1 MCVCVC
7 VHPPSTCTFP
17 HPPLSLCCLSC
28 WIAAPRTQSQA
39 DRRTHVCAPVPSPC
53 LTSPRRRIR
62 EVRPPRGFGTSP
74 SATLSIAHRAPSPS
88 SPPSQLA
95 GPAQTR
101 RAGTMLRRNA
111 HVVAGLLLP
120 PPATVG
126 LVCGRHLRCSVRSCA
141 TFSTPPRY
149 ATAAGAAV
157 PAAVQQA
164 GGAPAASASAPRRP
178 PLATTPYPARQN
190 PFSPLVAVDDP
201 KMLLAKA
208 QYCIFTLA
216 YDPAQQRYAVYSATT
231 NEVVV
236 MADAELW
243 KAAMWMDER
252 IGSEYIAG
260 LLFGNDASTG
270 VKSAAALL
278 SNKAMKRLELAPD
291 TWGIA
296 YLAFKA
302 QLEVVKGVDIP
313 LGLEHAAFLLSQ
325 RRFDGTVSDPPVY
338 DVGAGAY
345 LPSETLAAC
354 GPARSAVLAWE
365 VLLDVHRRFGTPGSR
380 KALNPVDQIVR
391 RVVKAVNVFVV
402 DINVRVGKGTITEG
416 YTMIVTIF
424 DSQRRSQS
432 VHCIRSLAEETTKLN
447 ALTTLLYG
455 EGSSSISLF
464 VPTARTRASQLVA
477 FARTCRPKSPFFVA
491 EISSL
496 APYFGGHS
504 VAKGVGE
511 EEDPRATWGLIRQ
524 NCFPENHMRKDEERM
539 DRFLHRGFTAL
550 ANKLFS
556 ERLHK
561 VSPAI
566 MSAANSIPA
575 QEEAAAAFARV
586 GEMVAEAKRNP
597 VPQITTATFLNKV
610 NVNDAEVVF
619 GLQQWRSKIYEDEGR
634 LARETKALAGLRR
647 YLVVDLET
655 TTVRRYK
662 RVANPFTKE
671 NYVVLSGARDYKGN
685 VFMPSR
691 YFDRSVAMRYDDVSV
706 TCQNHLVEGSSKDS
720 LFLPPLDD
728 YDVIVGHNI
737 KFDLLQ
743 LWRDAELRK
752 FLRRGGKVWDT
763 MYGEYL
769 LTGHE
774 VRLGHGAGLE
784 DVAKSYGGQT
794 PKLDAV
800 KRAWAE
806 GKETYTI
813 PYSTLVQYLHGDLEN
828 TELIFCKH
836 MERALEQRQVIIC
849 CARME
854 GLLCTTE
861 MEYNGLKTNVELAQR
876 QSNELST
883 KVSELRRRLEE
894 SIPDEIPPDCRKFFN
909 WSSNQHLITFF
920 FGGKL
925 RLSTNAR
932 ESKPLMGEMFARH
945 TLFLPS
951 DHFPRSAYP
960 KGVFLR
966 PPVHV
971 LGIGDCAV
979 MAGMPSDKGTRLFRG
994 YLEAYMRQ
1002 ANFRKSSS
1010 ILESLRREA
1019 TTVSRL
1025 SADKRGETSELANL
1039 LPRRHLFLFA
1049 ALTPTGDDG
1058 IAKLF
1063 VKNPISGESVTIT
1076 EGDRA
1081 EQLER
1086 FVKAQV
1092 EKHTDMIVPVD
1103 EETSAA
1109 SSAFADAHVTILA
1122 RDAGFSFLR
1131 HIRTDA
1137 ALAQYLDAHAGYMD
1151 MVDPKLRYHIS
1162 LADTVGIF
1170 AYYKH
1175 HYADEVRATVGTSK
1189 RGGTSG
1195 ISGGGGSAGGDAAG
1209 VVIPAKALPRVGK
1222 RNKQGLAEAF
1232 KRALLQEAQMKPEE
1246 WCTYYIDI
1254 FLHMANAALQHEALA
1269 VAPPKARKASKKEAA
1284 RSEDDLPVLLRQRRA
1299 FVGYYNSLP
1308 DAERKRLALMC
1319 LVGRTTS
1326 SAYDCFAIPCAHDDL
1341 VTVNIK
1347 GRLARLIPSELEA
1360 EQVMRRFRSSTTRQ
1374 LQVGEDTLT
1383 YFKSSHGDSTASVIL
1398 ELRTLE
1404 KLIGTYYESTDGGTG
1419 MVALVHPTDSC
1430 VHHELIHNKTQTG
1443 RLSSANPNCQNIP
1456 KEDKSSLR
1464 DMFISRFGDKG
1475 MCIEADYSQLEVV
1488 ALAVLAAD
1496 EQMLDDLRHD
1506 VDFHC
1511 KRVTMMRPD
1520 LKYTEVL
1527 QRSKKNKE
1535 PEFVKLRQQAKIF
1548 SFQRQYGAGVRMLSL
1563 STGLTQ
1569 DQVRMLIEKENETYR
1584 GVEVFN
1590 KMVALS
1596 ANSYD
1601 AALQNGVR
1609 NVRGHQFYKG
1619 VFPVLTGSRYIF
1631 TESDVPEGMLRERDA
1646 VRKSTNFSPTHLKN
1660 YPVQGFAGEIVQVML
1675 GVLWRHFLANNNYNG
1690 LAVLTNTVHDC
1701 VWVDSHVSVYRQV
1714 AKDVELIM
1722 DGVRT
1727 VLNALYP
1734 EMQVTVDFP
1743 CDVVAGESMGALR
1756 PIVEETTL

>member
-1 MCVCVC
+1 
-7 VHPPSTCTFP
+7 
-17 HPPLSLCCLSC
+17 
-28 WIAAPRTQSQA
+28 
-39 DRRTHVCAPVPSPC
+39 
-53 LTSPRRRIR
+53 
-62 EVRPPRGFGTSP
+62 
-74 SATLSIAHRAPSPS
+74 
-88 SPPSQLA
+88 
-95 GPAQTR
+95 
-101 RAGTMLRRNA
+101 MLRRNTSL
-111 HVVAGLLLP
+111 VCQP
-120 PPATVG
+120 PKLVKATVRYG
-126 LVCGRHLRCSVRSCA
+126 ALFHLVCYNATSSV
-141 TFSTPPRY
+141 PPQC
-149 ATAAGAAV
+149 ATAATAAV
-157 PAAVQQA
+157 SALAQPVGDSSAV
-164 GGAPAASASAPRRP
+164 SAPRP
-178 PLATTPYPARQN
+178 PAMRPYPARQN
-190 PFSPLVAVDDP
+190 PFLPTVVADDP

-216 YDPAQQRYAVYSATT
+216 YDPAQELYAVYSATT
-231 NEVVV
+231 NEAVV
-236 MADAELW
+236 MQEGLIW
-243 KAAMWMDER
+243 KVAMWIDER
-252 IGSEYIAG
+252 IGDEYIAG
-260 LLFGNDASTG
+260 LLFGNDASTE
-270 VKSAAALL
+270 VKSATTLL
-278 SNKAMKRLELAPD
+278 SSKAMKRLALAPD
-291 TWGIA
+291 TWGITF
-296 YLAFKA
+296 LAFKA
-302 QLEVVKGVDIP
+302 QQEVVKGVGMP

-325 RRFDGTVSDPPVY
+325 RQFNGTTVDPPVF

-345 LPSETLAAC
+345 MASDVLKSNGA
-354 GPARSAVLAWE
+354 ARSAVMGWE

-380 KALNPVDQIVR
+380 KALNPVEQIVR

-432 VHCIRSLAEETTKLN
+432 VHMIRSLAEETAKLN

-455 EGSSSISLF
+455 EGSSSITLF
-464 VPTARTRASQLVA
+464 VPTARTKSSQLVA

-504 VAKGVGE
+504 VAKGVSE
-511 EEDPRATWGLIRQ
+511 EDDPRATWNLIRQ
-524 NCFPENHMRKDEERM
+524 NCSPENHLRKDEDKM
-539 DRFLHRGFTAL
+539 DRYLHRGFTAL

-566 MSAANSIPA
+566 MSAVNSIPA
-575 QEEAAAAFARV
+575 QEEAAAAFTRIEELA
-586 GEMVAEAKRNP
+586 AEARKNP
-597 VPQITTATFLNKV
+597 VPQITTASFLNKV
-610 NVNDAEVVF
+610 NINDAEVVF
-619 GLQQWRSKIYEDEGR
+619 GLQQWRRKIYEDEGR
-634 LARETKALAGLRR
+634 FEREKKALDSLRR
-647 YLVVDLET
+647 YLIVDLET
-655 TTVRRYK
+655 TTIRRYK

-685 VFMPSR
+685 VFIPRR
-691 YFDRSVAMRYDDVSV
+691 YFDRSVAMRYDDPSV
-706 TCQNHLVEGSSKDS
+706 TCQNHLVEKSSKDS
-720 LFLPPLDD
+720 LFLPPLDE

-737 KFDLLQ
+737 KFDLLHV
-743 LWRDAELRK
+743 WRDVEFRK
-752 FLRRGGKVWDT
+752 FLRRGGKIWDT

-774 VRLGHGAGLE
+774 VKLGHGAGLE

-794 PKLDAV
+794 VKLDAV

-806 GKETYTI
+806 GKETYEI
-813 PYSTLVQYLHGDLEN
+813 PYSTLTEYLHGDLEN

-861 MEYNGLKTNVELAQR
+861 MEYNGLKTNVDLAQR
-876 QSNELST
+876 QSNELT
-883 KVSELRRRLEE
+883 TRVSELRRQLEE
-894 SIPDEIPPDCRKFFN
+894 SIPNEIPHDCQKFFN

-925 RLSTNAR
+925 TLSTNAR
-932 ESKPLMGEMFARH
+932 ESKPLTGELFARH
-945 TLFLPS
+945 TLFLRPE
-951 DHFPRSAYP
+951 HFPPSAYP
-960 KGVFLR
+960 NGVFLR

-971 LGIGDCAV
+971 LGIGDCAI
-979 MAGMPSDKGTRLFRG
+979 MAGMPSEKGTRLFRG

-1002 ANFRKSSS
+1002 ASFRKSSS

-1019 TTVSRL
+1019 MTVSRVN
-1025 SADKRGETSELANL
+1025 ADKRGETSALANL

-1049 ALTPTGDDG
+1049 ALTPSGNDG
-1058 IAKLF
+1058 VAKLF

-1076 EGDRA
+1076 EGDKA

-1086 FVKAQV
+1086 FVNAQV
-1092 EKHTDMIVPVD
+1092 AKHTEMIMPAD
-1103 EETSAA
+1103 NEA
-1109 SSAFADAHVTILA
+1109 SVKDAAFADAHVTLLA
-1122 RDAGFSFLR
+1122 RDAGFSFMH
-1131 HIRTDA
+1131 HIRSDA
-1137 ALAQYLDAHAGYMD
+1137 GLSRYLEAHTGFLDA
-1151 MVDPKLRYHIS
+1151 VDPKLRYNIS
-1162 LADTVGIF
+1162 LADTVAIF

-1175 HYADEVRATVGTSK
+1175 HHANDMHATPGGLRR
-1189 RGGTSG
+1189 RGSST
-1195 ISGGGGSAGGDAAG
+1195 GGSAAADSLG
-1209 VVIPAKALPRVGK
+1209 PVIPAKALPKVGK
-1222 RNKQGLAEAF
+1222 RSRLSVAEAF
-1232 KRALLQEAQMKPEE
+1232 KKALLQEALMKPEE
-1246 WCTYYIDI
+1246 WCNYYIDI
-1254 FLHMANAALQHEALA
+1254 FLHIANAALQHEALS
-1269 VAPPKARKASKKEAA
+1269 PESSKGRKTKRKDSARTD
-1284 RSEDDLPVLLRQRRA
+1284 DDLPVLLRQRRA
-1299 FVGYYNSLP
+1299 FVGFYNSLP

-1319 LVGRTTS
+1319 LVGRTAS
-1326 SAYDCFAIPCAHDDL
+1326 SVYDCFAIPCAHDDL
-1341 VTVNIK
+1341 VKVNIK
-1347 GRLARLIPSELEA
+1347 GRLSQYIPNELEA

-1374 LQVGEDTLT
+1374 LQVGEDTLS
-1383 YFKSSHGDSTASVIL
+1383 YFKSNHDDKTASVIL
-1398 ELRTLE
+1398 ELRALE

-1419 MVALVHPTDSC
+1419 MVSLVHSTDSC
-1430 VHHELIHNKTQTG
+1430 IHHELIHNKTNTG
-1443 RLSSANPNCQNIP
+1443 RLASANPNCQNIP

-1488 ALAVLAAD
+1488 ALAVLASD
-1496 EQMLDDLRHD
+1496 QQMLDDLRHN

-1520 LKYTEVL
+1520 LKYTDVL
-1527 QRSKKNKE
+1527 QRAKKNKE

-1548 SFQRQYGAGVRMLSL
+1548 SFQRQYGAGVRMLSQ

-1569 DQVRMLIEKENETYR
+1569 DQVRMLIEKESETYR

-1590 KMVALS
+1590 KMVTLS

-1601 AALQNGVR
+1601 ASLQNGMR
-1609 NVRGHQFYKG
+1609 NVRGHQFFKG
-1619 VFPVLTGSRYIF
+1619 MFPVLTGSRYVF
-1631 TESDVPEGMLRERDA
+1631 TESDVPEGMLREREA

-1701 VWVDSHVSVYRQV
+1701 VWVDCHVSVYRQV

-1734 EMQVTVDFP
+1734 EMQVSVDFP